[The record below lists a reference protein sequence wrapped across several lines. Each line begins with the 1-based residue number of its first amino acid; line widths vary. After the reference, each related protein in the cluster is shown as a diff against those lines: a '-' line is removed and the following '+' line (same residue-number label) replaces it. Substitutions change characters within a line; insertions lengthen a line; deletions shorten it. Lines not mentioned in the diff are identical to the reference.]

1 MNNPLKLS
9 VLHLVP
15 RFGERTFEEALLHA
29 VDLAQHAE
37 AWGYRRYWA
46 AEHHD
51 LEHLSCASP
60 EILLSHIGAR
70 TERIRLGSGAVL
82 LPHYSPLKVA
92 ENFRMLAALYPG
104 RIDLGIGRAPGGSAH
119 TSMALSGNF
128 LGHVT
133 DLPHRIRALTELLE
147 DRYRYEDVPVAA
159 KPVPV
164 TEPVMWMLGTN
175 TKSAGY
181 AAEFGTGYV
190 FGQFMSDTDGAEV
203 LRSYRE
209 GFQPSA
215 RLREPHTMVAVS
227 IVCAETEERAGELAA
242 QASGF
247 GQRPLPSDRLD
258 TGAAAPE
265 QSSASTR
272 IGQAEFYG
280 SADRDKGG
288 SRSRDPIYN
297 GDPAGKSKQG
307 SPDTAASRTPGP
319 SQLIVGT
326 PASVHL
332 RLRNM
337 AEQYECDEFLI
348 VTPVSDY
355 AARLASY
362 RLLVESI

>member
-1 MNNPLKLS
+1 
-9 VLHLVP
+9 
-15 RFGERTFEEALLHA
+15 
-29 VDLAQHAE
+29 
-37 AWGYRRYWA
+37 
-46 AEHHD
+46 
-51 LEHLSCASP
+51 
-60 EILLSHIGAR
+60 
-70 TERIRLGSGAVL
+70 
-82 LPHYSPLKVA
+82 
-92 ENFRMLAALYPG
+92 
-104 RIDLGIGRAPGGSAH
+104 
-119 TSMALSGNF
+119 MA
-128 LGHVT
+128 

-242 QASGF
+242 EASGF

-288 SRSRDPIYN
+288 AAAEIRSTTEIRQANP
-297 GDPAGKSKQG
+297 SKEV
-307 SPDTAASRTPGP
+307 R
-319 SQLIVGT
+319 I
-326 PASVHL
+326 
-332 RLRNM
+332 
-337 AEQYECDEFLI
+337 
-348 VTPVSDY
+348 
-355 AARLASY
+355 
-362 RLLVESI
+362 RLLPGRQALVNLLSVRLQVCTSGFGIWQSSMNVTSS